1 MTTGKGKWDGL
12 RDASFRGVPFF
23 LVDTEGTGGR
33 RAIPRAY
40 PRRETAWTDDNGAV
54 PGQQQINAKLPGKN
68 FQDDLNALL

>member
-1 MTTGKGKWDGL
+1 MSNGKWDGL

-40 PRRETAWTDDNGAV
+40 PGV
-54 PGQQQINAKLPGKN
+54 KPPGLMITGPFPVNSRLTQSCWVKTSRMI
-68 FQDDLNALL
+68 